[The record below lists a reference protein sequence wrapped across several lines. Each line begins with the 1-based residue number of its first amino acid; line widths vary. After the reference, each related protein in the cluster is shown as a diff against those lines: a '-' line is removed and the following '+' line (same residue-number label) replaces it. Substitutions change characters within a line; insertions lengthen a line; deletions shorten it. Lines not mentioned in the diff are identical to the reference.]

1 MKKPVKI
8 TLISLGSLLCLL
20 LIAVCV
26 LVWVVLTPKRLTPIV
41 NRAAASFVTCPT
53 RIGSVELT
61 FFSTFPKVSL
71 RVEDVLLQHP
81 MQGAPS
87 DTLLRVERID
97 AAVNIRKL
105 LKEDVL
111 EVKKLH
117 LKNGAALLYTD
128 AEGRQNFDVLA
139 PSDTLDT
146 TASAFPFD
154 WISAK
159 KLQVEHLDVAY
170 VDDAAHLKL
179 QLTDF
184 STRADAELSEES
196 FDGQLKA
203 GIGRLRL
210 HQEDSTLLDAD
221 LGDVRLQLKGVLKEK
236 VVNGEV
242 QCTVPSLSLS
252 MDTLRM
258 AEQTAL
264 RIRIPAEYHLGNRQL
279 LLDKAEVEL
288 DEMLLTLNGSVT
300 AEDTLFSVLDCDVRY
315 ALRTVEV
322 PKLLP
327 WVEKFAPGVTE
338 GMKID
343 GFLTLD
349 GTVKGR
355 YADSLLP
362 LVTANLLYKQ
372 GRFEDPSLLPQPVK
386 NVVVDAS
393 ALIDLNN
400 EPNSKVELRRLAAET
415 GKSSVQLQGVV
426 SDLLDRMRCDLLL
439 TGKVHLPDVKPFLP
453 DSLPLD
459 MQGTLKPNMKVKFTL
474 EDLQQVA
481 LQRMQ
486 ASGTLAFQ
494 SLKAEYDSLR
504 VRSESMT
511 VGIRLP
517 SPNQKGNRKFNELMQ
532 VKLDAGALNVISLSG
547 GMDADVKEPHL
558 LVGLSDFMD
567 TTRLLSLSCDFEMT
581 SLNAVMDTLDAG
593 ISHPKG
599 HVTMTPSA
607 KAAFN
612 PALALEYE
620 SQGLAV
626 RMGSFFKTVTR
637 TLALSGN
644 VVYDSTPGN
653 VLEQWNPRLNVR
665 LQKAKVEMDMLKD
678 EVEIPEVSFVLT
690 PSMLDLKAGRFGLGE
705 TEMNLSGKVLHL
717 SEFLNDEAMLKADL
731 QLVSDYIDVNYLM
744 DFFSGMNLGADS
756 AEVVPVE
763 EPEEQMPFM
772 VPLGMDVTLDT
783 RATKLLVGETIV
795 EDLAGQVTVKDG
807 VLVLEEMGFTC
818 DAARMQLTAMYKS
831 PRANHLFAY
840 VDLHL
845 LDIRI
850 ADLIEMIPDIDTIVP
865 MLKSFAGR
873 AEFHFAAQTNLKSN
887 YDIKYSTLRAA
898 ASISGQ
904 DLVVLDNETFST
916 IAKYLRFKK
925 KTENKVDSLSVEM
938 TVFQKNV
945 DLYPFL
951 ISMDKYKAIV
961 AGHYVIKDNYD
972 CHLSLVESPLPARLG
987 LNVYGQPEKMKFKL
1001 EKPQYA
1007 TLFYPEKR
1015 KVVEEETLKLKQ
1027 MITQALKANV
1037 KE

>member
-8 TLISLGSLLCLL
+8 TLISLGSLLGLL

-53 RIGSVELT
+53 HVGSVELT

-71 RVEDVLLQHP
+71 RVEDVLLRNP
-81 MQGAPS
+81 MRGAPS

-146 TASAFPFD
+146 AASAFPFD

-170 VDDAAHLKL
+170 VDDAAHLRL

-184 STRADAELSEES
+184 STRADAEMSEES

-210 HQEDSTLLDAD
+210 HQEDSTLVDAD
-221 LGDVRLQLKGVLKEK
+221 LGEVRLQLKGVLKDN
-236 VVNGEV
+236 VVNGVV
-242 QCTVPSLSLS
+242 QCTVPSLSLAV
-252 MDTLRM
+252 DTLHY
-258 AEQTAL
+258 ADASSA
-264 RIRIPAEYHLGNRQL
+264 RIRIPAEYHLENRQL

-288 DEMLLTLNGSVT
+288 DGLLLTLNGSVT

-327 WVEKFAPGVTE
+327 WVEKFASGAVE

-355 YADSLLP
+355 YADSLMP

-386 NVVVDAS
+386 NLVVDAS

-400 EPNSKVELRRLAAET
+400 EQNSKVDVRRVAAET
-415 GKSSVQLQGVV
+415 GKSSVQLQGSV
-426 SDLLDRMRCDLLL
+426 SDLLDKMRCDLLL
-439 TGKVHLPDVKPFLP
+439 TGKVHLPDVEPFLP

-486 ASGTLAFQ
+486 ANGTLAFQ
-494 SLKAEYDSLR
+494 SLRAEYDSML

-517 SPNQKGNRKFNELMQ
+517 SPNQKSNRQFNELMQ
-532 VKLDAGALNVISLSG
+532 VKLDAGALNVSMSD

-567 TTRLLSLSCDFEMT
+567 TTRLLSLACDFDMG
-581 SLNAVMDTLDAG
+581 SLHAVMDTLDASV
-593 ISHPKG
+593 SHPKG
-599 HVTMTPSA
+599 KVLMRPSA
-607 KAAFN
+607 KDAFS
-612 PALALEYE
+612 PALTVDYNSSAL
-620 SQGLAV
+620 SV
-626 RMGSFFKTVTR
+626 RMGSFFRTVTR
-637 TLALSGN
+637 ELAVAGT

-653 VLEQWNPRLNVR
+653 VLEQWSPRLNVR
-665 LQKAKVEMDMLKD
+665 LQKADVEMEMLKD
-678 EVEIPEVSFVLT
+678 EVEIPEVSFVLN
-690 PSMLDLKAGRFGLGE
+690 PSSLDLKAGRFGIGE
-705 TEMNLSGKVLHL
+705 TELNLSGKVLHL

-731 QLVSDYIDVNYLM
+731 HLVSDYIDVNYLM
-744 DFFSGMNLGADS
+744 DFFSGMNLGDDTL
-756 AEVVPVE
+756 EVAPVE
-763 EPEEQMPFM
+763 EPDEQMPFM

-783 RATKLLVGETIV
+783 RATKLLVGETFI
-795 EDLAGQVTVKDG
+795 EDLAGQVTVRDG

-845 LDIRI
+845 LDIQI

-898 ASISGQ
+898 AAISGQ

-925 KTENKVDSLSVEM
+925 QTENKVDSLSVEM

-951 ISMDKYKAIV
+951 VSMDKYKAVV
-961 AGHYVIKDNYD
+961 AGHYVIKENYD

-987 LNVYGQPEKMKFKL
+987 LNVYGHPDKMQYKL

-1027 MITQALKANV
+1027 MIAQALKSNV